1 MLREHVRLVAI
12 SLYITD
18 IVLTVASFV
27 AAYGIRAY
35 MLEGYNLKALYSF
48 NIYLWVIPVIVVLW
62 SILLRYF
69 KVYKPYRTV
78 STLVEVKLICKS
90 VLVGGVVI
98 GAVAFLVSEHYLSRS
113 LIFIFIAV
121 NMSVLTVERLVIR
134 SFSHYVRKRGY
145 NYSNVLIVGTNDHGV
160 NILKVLEANKDWGI
174 KVLGFIT
181 EDPGGVNSEF
191 QGYKVLGSIGDIERI
206 VSDEIVD
213 EVVFASPGKDM
224 SRLEDIF
231 LLLED
236 YGISARMAM
245 DIFPHAIARIKVED
259 LGSIPLL
266 SFTTIPTNTLALV
279 VKRVFD
285 VVFSLSLLIA
295 TSPVL
300 LLTAVLIR
308 ATSKGGAL
316 FRQER
321 SGKNGRVFTIY
332 KFRSMVVDA
341 EEVRARS
348 LEDKNEMDGPV
359 FMILNDPRVTR
370 IGRFI
375 RKVSIDELP
384 QLWNVLKG
392 DMSMIGPRPPLPS
405 EVAKYKRWQRRRLSM
420 KPGIVCLWQVS
431 GNYLVK
437 DFDEWVR
444 LDLEYID
451 RWSLKLDMK
460 IFFKTIPTVLF
471 GRGEPKGVDK

>member
-1 MLREHVRLVAI
+1 MLREHVRLVST

-18 IVLTVASFV
+18 IVLTVASFAIAYWV
-27 AAYGIRAY
+27 RAYG
-35 MLEGYNLKALYSF
+35 LDGYDLKPLYSVDTYYW
-48 NIYLWVIPVIVVLW
+48 IIPVIVVLW
-62 SILLRYF
+62 SILFRYF
-69 KVYKPYRTV
+69 GVYKSYRTS
-78 STLVEVKLICKS
+78 STLTEVLLICKS
-90 VLVGGVVI
+90 VLLGGVVV
-98 GAVAFLVSEHYLSRS
+98 GAVAFLVGEHYLSRS
-113 LIFIFIAV
+113 LILIFVAV
-121 NMSVLTVERLVIR
+121 NILILVVERIVIR
-134 SFSHYVRKRGY
+134 SLSHYIRRRGY
-145 NYSNVLIVGTNDHGV
+145 NYSNVLIVGTGDHAL
-160 NILKVLEANKDWGI
+160 NILRLLEGHKEWGI
-174 KVLGFIT
+174 RVIGFINET
-181 EDPGGVNSEF
+181 TDTSLSELH
-191 QGYKVLGSIGDIERI
+191 GYKVLGSIDDMERI
-206 VSDEIVD
+206 VTDEIVD

-224 SRLEDIF
+224 PRLEDVF

-245 DIFPHAIARIKVED
+245 DVFPHVIARVKVED
-259 LGSIPLL
+259 LGPIPLL
-266 SFTTIPTNTLALV
+266 TFTTIPTNTLALA

-285 VVFSLSLLIA
+285 VLFSLFLLIA

-300 LLTAVLIR
+300 LVTATLLR

-316 FRQER
+316 FTQER

-341 EEVRARS
+341 EEVRAKS
-348 LEDKNEMDGPV
+348 LEHKNEMDGPV
-359 FMILNDPRVTR
+359 FMILDDPRVTR
-370 IGRFI
+370 IGKFI

-384 QLWNVLKG
+384 QLWNVFKG

-405 EVAKYKRWQRRRLSM
+405 EVAKYERWQRRRLSM

-437 DFDEWVR
+437 DFTEWVR

-451 RWSLKLDMK
+451 RWSLKLDAK

-471 GRGEPKGVDK
+471 GRSESKKKDI